1 MNLTSKLYALATLAV
16 ACSAASAQS
25 APLAVTGNIVP
36 AGCVPTLSTSV
47 FDYKDISG
55 DKLEAISYT
64 PLEAKTAVMSIE
76 CGGARQVAFQAID
89 ERYATVPQD
98 MLGVS
103 YVYGLG
109 AAQGKDLGYYQIT
122 MSDFQ
127 IDGDSAKGTYSNDS
141 GVTWKPSPATQP
153 LIPTSY
159 KRFSM
164 ATEAEP
170 GKPAAGKVFH
180 TTLTLQAF
188 IAPKNVLDMTH
199 ASDLDGSATIVFHY
213 L

>member
-1 MNLTSKLYALATLAV
+1 
-16 ACSAASAQS
+16 
-25 APLAVTGNIVP
+25 
-36 AGCVPTLSTSV
+36 
-47 FDYKDISG
+47 
-55 DKLEAISYT
+55 
-64 PLEAKTAVMSIE
+64 LEAKTAAMSIE
-76 CGGARQVAFQAID
+76 CGGARQVAFQAFD

-98 MLGVS
+98 MLGVT

-109 AAQGKDLGYYQIT
+109 AAGGKNLGYYEIT

-141 GVTWKPSPATQP
+141 GVTWKPSPSTQA
-153 LIPTSY
+153 LIPTSS
-159 KRFSM
+159 KWFSM

-170 GKPAAGKVFH
+170 GKPAPGKMFS

-188 IAPKNVLDMTH
+188 IAPKTTLDMTH
-199 ASDLDGSATIVFHY
+199 TSDLDGSATIVLHY